1 MRISKAVNIIA
12 LITATIFASSCAQNT
27 VTADRPSNV
36 PPAERKEALRV
47 NSVEIFA
54 WWGQTQKNYVK
65 LERWKDTS
73 DPNIP
78 HPQTFDVVCQLEN
91 VSDSSV
97 QHGDFMALVTMEF
110 IVAPTYLH
118 NGDVDKIMKEVSWG
132 HIVTFDDLKMEVVP
146 FIAKGEKSQIKFK
159 DFSLEHFLKNFNGE
173 DDTLWPWVLRAN
185 IHILNRDMV
194 RVAQGQVIM
203 PMIPSDKRLA
213 TK

>member
-1 MRISKAVNIIA
+1 MGISKVVNIIA
-12 LITATIFASSCAQNT
+12 LMTVTIFASSCARNT
-27 VTADRPSNV
+27 VTADRPPNA

-47 NSVEIFA
+47 NSAEIFA
-54 WWGQTQKNYVK
+54 RWGQGQKNYVK

-97 QHGDFMALVTMEF
+97 QHGDFIALVTMEF

-118 NGDVDKIMKEVSWG
+118 NGDVNKIMNGVSWSRIG
-132 HIVTFDDLKMEVVP
+132 TFDDLKMEVVP
-146 FIAKGEKSQIKFK
+146 FMAKGEKSQIKFK
-159 DFSLEHFLKNFNGE
+159 DFSLEQLLNNFKGE
-173 DDTLWPWVLRAN
+173 GDTLWPWALRAN

-194 RVAQGQVIM
+194 QVAQGQVIM